1 MSNRRDFLKSTAALG
16 AGMVLGLYVPMS
28 RAEAKLASAE
38 YASNVWLRIAEDNT
52 MTVICA
58 RSEMGQG
65 VLTALPMLVAEE
77 LNVDV
82 HSLKVEIA
90 PAAPA
95 YINALLGAQ
104 CTGGSSSVRDAW
116 GTLRTGG
123 AQARTMLIAAAAQR
137 WQVDAAQCR
146 ADGGKVFGPAGKS
159 ATYGQL
165 AQAASKLPVPATVAL
180 KEAKDYTQ
188 IGKPT
193 KRLDTPAKVNGSA
206 RFGIDVVLPGMVY
219 ASLEQCPVIGGK
231 VRSFDGAAAKA
242 MPGVIAVVQVRDGVA
257 VVATSY
263 WRAFKARQSL
273 KIDWDE
279 GAGAA
284 LNDKAMLD
292 TIAGTA
298 ANMTANDVRINIA
311 SAGDAAAALKGAART
326 LTAEYHSP
334 LLAHATMEPQ
344 NFTADVANGKC
355 RMIGPTQYQAGV
367 VGDVAAALG
376 FKPEDVTVET
386 TFLGGGFGRRVES
399 DVAVQAAQISQAV
412 GKPVK
417 LVWTRE
423 DDTRHDFYRP
433 QAVHR
438 LAAGLDAAGKP
449 VGATFE
455 LTSQSPTQR
464 LFGLPKDKMDPFMVE
479 GAVVSYDIAHSWQ
492 DVISHDAGLR
502 VGYWRSVSN
511 ALNAFANESFF
522 DELAHAAG
530 QDPYAYRRELL
541 HHQPRLAKVL
551 ELAAQKAGWDQPP
564 AKGRARGIAVLEAYG
579 SYLAQVV
586 EISRK
591 DDEIKVHRVV
601 VAVDVGQMINPD
613 TVEAQVQSSIAY
625 GLSAALGSEITLEKG
640 RIQQANFDSYP
651 VLRMAQMP
659 TVDVILVKNTEA
671 PGGIGEPVTALV
683 GPALANALFALTG
696 KRVRK
701 MPFSADNVA
710 QAA

>member
-1 MSNRRDFLKSTAALG
+1 MTSRRNFLKSTAALG
-16 AGMVLGLYVPMS
+16 AGMVLGLYVPLS
-28 RAEAKLASAE
+28 RAEAKLAGAE
-38 YASNVWLRIAEDNT
+38 HVSNVWLRIAEDNS
-52 MTVICA
+52 MTVVCA

-65 VLTALPMLVAEE
+65 VYTALPMLLAEE

-82 HSLKVEIA
+82 RSLKVEIA

-116 GTLRTGG
+116 VTLRTGG
-123 AQARTMLIAAAAQR
+123 AQSRMMLVAAAAQR

-146 ADGGKVFGPAGKS
+146 AENGKVVGPAGQS
-159 ATYGQL
+159 ASYGQL
-165 AQAASKLPVPATVAL
+165 AQAASQLPVPAAVAL
-180 KEAKDYTQ
+180 KDARDYTQ

-206 RFGIDVVLPGMVY
+206 RFGIDVTLPGMVY

-231 VRSFDGAAAKA
+231 VRGFDAAAAKA
-242 MPGVIAVVQVRDGVA
+242 MPGVIDVVQVRDGVA

-263 WRAFKARQSL
+263 WRAFKARQTL

-279 GAGAA
+279 GPGAA
-284 LNDKAMLD
+284 LSDKTMMEA
-292 TIAGTA
+292 IIGTA
-298 ANMTANDVRINIA
+298 ANMTPNDVRINIA
-311 SAGDAAAALKGAART
+311 STGDAAMALQGAART
-326 LTAEYHSP
+326 LTAEYRSP

-376 FKPEDVTVET
+376 FKPEDVSVET

-433 QAVHR
+433 QAYHR
-438 LAAGLDAAGKP
+438 LAAGLDAAGTP

-455 LTSQSPTQR
+455 VTSQSPTQR
-464 LFGLPKDKMDPFMVE
+464 LFGLPKDKMDPYMVE
-479 GAVVSYDIAHSWQ
+479 GAVVSYDIPHSRQ

-530 QDPYAYRRELL
+530 KDPYIYRQALL
-541 HHQPRLAKVL
+541 NKQPRLARVMG
-551 ELAAQKAGWDQPP
+551 LAAQKANWGKPP

-586 EISRK
+586 EISRR
-591 DDEIKVHRVV
+591 DGEITVHHVV
-601 VAVDVGQMINPD
+601 VAADVGQMINPD

-625 GLSAALGSEITLEKG
+625 GLSAALGSEITLENG
-640 RIQQANFDSYP
+640 RVQQANFDSYP
-651 VLRMAQMP
+651 VLRMSQMP
-659 TVDVILVKNTEA
+659 KVDVIIVKNVET

-683 GPALANALFALTG
+683 GPAVANAIFALTG
-696 KRVRK
+696 KRVRR
-701 MPFSADNVA
+701 MPFSADNI
-710 QAA
+710 AAA